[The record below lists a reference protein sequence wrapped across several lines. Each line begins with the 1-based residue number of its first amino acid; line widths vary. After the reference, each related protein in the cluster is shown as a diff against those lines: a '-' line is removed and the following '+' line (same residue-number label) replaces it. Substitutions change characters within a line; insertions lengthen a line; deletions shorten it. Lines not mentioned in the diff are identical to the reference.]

1 MLQLKIIMTYF
12 IHKNYEF
19 YDFLNEIFMKIL
31 IKKISYM
38 KE

>member
-31 IKKISYM
+31 IKKLAI
-38 KE
+38 